1 MHIVIEITGLVTHT
15 LHRISQTGG
24 SILIGL
30 YEKGSCG
37 AKL

>member
-1 MHIVIEITGLVTHT
+1 MHFVIEVTGFFPDT
-15 LHRISQTGG
+15 LDQISQTGG